1 MIKSLSEIAQVTM
14 GQSPKSEFYNSNN
27 NGLPFLQGRTT
38 FGDKYP
44 TFDTWTTSWNKE
56 AFSGDILFTVRAPVG
71 DLNIANCK
79 IAIGRGLAAIHPT
92 NVNNKYLYYL
102 LLSNKS
108 KFVNTSSGTIFDS
121 INKNALES
129 IKLNVHDSTIQNHIV
144 NTIGSVDDL
153 IENYNKRI
161 NKICDILS
169 KSLEK
174 YQDTTS
180 ISYYEPT
187 IIKSGINSFDIEKI
201 YLDTSSIEGVNKISS
216 GEIITID
223 HRPSR
228 ANMQPIA
235 NTVWFAKMKGSNKN
249 LIITKNDKDIINGH
263 ILSTG
268 FMGIEASKNLPLSL
282 LSAFVISNNFNI
294 QRDLNSVGTTMAGI
308 NNETFKEIT
317 VPLLNNQEVE
327 EFDKRYSKYI
337 DELSL
342 LRRKIKK
349 LEKVKELLLNKYF

>member
-144 NTIGSVDDL
+144 NTIGTIDDL
-153 IENYNKRI
+153 IENMQKQNDKIDKILTKYFSNLSASDHRLI
-161 NKICDILS
+161 TDICDIKYGKGFVAS
-169 KSLEK
+169 KLDYNYKYPVYGGNGIIGTSKDYMFNIPKIAISCRGAASGNVILTKAYSSISSNSLYLDLFNNDSLLPLFYYLKKANLTSFTTGSAQPQITIENINKLHIPDSLE
-174 YQDTTS
+174 YN
-180 ISYYEPT
+180 
-187 IIKSGINSFDIEKI
+187 IKLNN
-201 YLDTSSIEGVNKISS
+201 YLKV
-216 GEIITID
+216 
-223 HRPSR
+223 
-228 ANMQPIA
+228 M
-235 NTVWFAKMKGSNKN
+235 
-249 LIITKNDKDIINGH
+249 
-263 ILSTG
+263 
-268 FMGIEASKNLPLSL
+268 
-282 LSAFVISNNFNI
+282 
-294 QRDLNSVGTTMAGI
+294 DLNSNKI
-308 NNETFKEIT
+308 NTLKKIKET
-317 VPLLNNQEVE
+317 LL
-327 EFDKRYSKYI
+327 SKY
-337 DELSL
+337 
-342 LRRKIKK
+342 
-349 LEKVKELLLNKYF
+349 F

>member
-1 MIKSLSEIAQVTM
+1 M
-14 GQSPKSEFYNSNN
+14 
-27 NGLPFLQGRTT
+27 
-38 FGDKYP
+38 
-44 TFDTWTTSWNKE
+44 
-56 AFSGDILFTVRAPVG
+56 
-71 DLNIANCK
+71 
-79 IAIGRGLAAIHPT
+79 
-92 NVNNKYLYYL
+92 
-102 LLSNKS
+102 
-108 KFVNTSSGTIFDS
+108 
-121 INKNALES
+121 
-129 IKLNVHDSTIQNHIV
+129 
-144 NTIGSVDDL
+144 
-153 IENYNKRI
+153 
-161 NKICDILS
+161 S

-201 YLDTSSIEGVNKISS
+201 YLDTSSIEGVKKISS

>member
-144 NTIGSVDDL
+144 NTIL
-153 IENYNKRI
+153 F
-161 NKICDILS
+161 LLL
-169 KSLEK
+169 KSL
-174 YQDTTS
+174 
-180 ISYYEPT
+180 
-187 IIKSGINSFDIEKI
+187 
-201 YLDTSSIEGVNKISS
+201 
-216 GEIITID
+216 
-223 HRPSR
+223 
-228 ANMQPIA
+228 
-235 NTVWFAKMKGSNKN
+235 
-249 LIITKNDKDIINGH
+249 
-263 ILSTG
+263 
-268 FMGIEASKNLPLSL
+268 
-282 LSAFVISNNFNI
+282 
-294 QRDLNSVGTTMAGI
+294 
-308 NNETFKEIT
+308 
-317 VPLLNNQEVE
+317 
-327 EFDKRYSKYI
+327 
-337 DELSL
+337 
-342 LRRKIKK
+342 
-349 LEKVKELLLNKYF
+349 